1 MEKLILVLKNSLDD
15 PSQWESQ
22 VHSLNV
28 LRAVFRDSKLA
39 VSTLAFVSDSTL
51 MILRGFSHSE
61 WAVRN
66 SSLMCFTAIIQLAL
80 RSNQANLLQGKSGNE
95 KGLTFSGFFSQY
107 PALKNYVTD
116 VLSLVRTEQEK
127 DRAIEPP
134 TLQPVLLLLS
144 RLMPSQGYHEL
155 SSSLDDDEEDTKNA
169 VETDETHL
177 FANSIISLTDSQLGY
192 QFHTR
197 SMASRA
203 LIPLVSS
210 THETMCKLVQSLP
223 DMGSQVSHNSIQ
235 GTLLHLQ
242 GLIRQ
247 LPRLPDELARYLQI
261 QFVGKSWLCCFGKS
275 PYLRLEF
282 LRTLSALSLQLRQ
295 KGSGVFIEFDQFIS
309 QADMG
314 SQVSHNSIQGTLLH
328 LQGLIRQLP
337 RLPDELARYL
347 QIQFVG
353 KSWLCCFG
361 KSPYLRLEFL
371 RTLSAL
377 SLQLRQKGSGV
388 FIEFDQFISQVSL
401 KIALDSYPPEFH
413 HLPGGLELQAEAT
426 QIFVVSL
433 CSELRSSSDF
443 LLIENWHN
451 FANHQLQEVRL
462 AFSKAISEILSTECH
477 MKTHLLEIVGSNPQL
492 RADLFNSLHSTW
504 HGYCGA
510 VLRAVASIP
519 GDANTSLA
527 PLSKFESLGSLFSA
541 NVESQSEWLSLCA
554 AEIRI
559 RIDSQLDGEQK
570 IFIDKFLS
578 SCELIIF
585 NGESLDKQRLS
596 AIEAINRTNLLKM
609 LNDSSLCQHSW
620 RAWKLMIEA
629 LVDQQSEN
637 REASAVYVSSVLGLK
652 STPLASRALED
663 VLDYFLSAVA
673 ETVLLSVVIPS
684 ICTMVEDLMEF
695 SEHSDLNEYTYKSAE
710 DYERDLFEKEKAN
723 EFKEPVLLLQLYLG
737 FLWKASDR
745 FPLIVLKH
753 LDVART
759 TSQVKRVEKFHNEKS
774 GSSFET
780 CPPDVF
786 TISYGVL
793 LKSMVLN
800 QSGATIPF
808 HPPEMLQ
815 QQLKI
820 ERHGEIFLFLHE

>member
-223 DMGSQVSHNSIQ
+223 
-235 GTLLHLQ
+235 
-242 GLIRQ
+242 
-247 LPRLPDELARYLQI
+247 
-261 QFVGKSWLCCFGKS
+261 
-275 PYLRLEF
+275 
-282 LRTLSALSLQLRQ
+282 
-295 KGSGVFIEFDQFIS
+295 
-309 QADMG
+309 DMG